1 MAGGKIVGI
10 TIDIE
15 GKSDGLVKSLKE
27 ANSSINSTSN
37 ALKDVDKALKLDPT
51 NVELLTQKEDLLNKQ
66 IEQTNAKLEILQQ
79 VANDAND
86 ALERGDISQEQYA
99 SLTAEISMTA
109 STLSDLES
117 SAEETNNTLAD
128 IDSGEIDDVADSS
141 EDAASGLED
150 TSEAAGSA
158 GDALVKLGEVGG
170 AAIAGAAAAA
180 ASLLETLKEVGGA
193 LVDCTVQA
201 GDYADELHTME
212 SKTGIST
219 ERLQEMHYVAGLID
233 VDVSTMTSSMTK
245 LEKSMNSANETNAK
259 YEEKMAA
266 LDEQLK
272 AGKITHDEWVESAEE
287 IEASTIT
294 AYDKLGISITDA
306 NGKLRDNEEVFWE
319 VVDAL
324 GNMEEGTERDLLA
337 MELLGKS
344 AKELNPLI
352 EAGSEGFN
360 KLAEEAHEVGYVMDD
375 ETLDSFQQFDD
386 QMERLNKGADAA
398 KNALG
403 TVLLPMLTEMS
414 EEGTDALT
422 GFTKAVKNSNGDIDK
437 VVDAFGDMLPKLLK
451 SVGKFLPK
459 ILEMIGQAITALINV
474 ILDNLPEIIDTAME
488 IIKAIADTLLTP
500 ENIKKIIDA
509 ATKIIMTL
517 VEYLIQNLPMI
528 IDAAMQVILSLVQGL
543 SDAIPE
549 LIPVMVDAMFAIVD
563 TLIDNL
569 PLLLEA
575 ALQLIVAFAIA
586 LVDALPEIITRLP
599 EIISGIVEFL
609 LSAEGLGKIVEAGFT
624 LFTGLV
630 TNIDD
635 IILSLIEALG
645 QMLTDL
651 LSYINGDMFDD
662 ITGAFGDIF
671 GDIIDDAF
679 TWGADIIQNI
689 CDGFASMWDTLTGWV
704 GDIASAIGDFLGFS
718 VPKKGPL
725 HAWAY
730 NNPGADMID
739 LYAEGIEQNLPE
751 LQKSIDMT
759 ANVIAGTPDETIAA
773 MQATGYQTASA
784 AFSGNQIDYTSQLSG
799 ITNALGALGV
809 DRQVVIPV
817 YIGNERLETI
827 VANANA
833 NNNFI
838 SGGR

>member
-27 ANSSINSTSN
+27 ANSSISSTSN

-79 VANDAND
+79 VATDAND

-141 EDAASGLED
+141 EDAAEGLED
-150 TSEAAGSA
+150 TSDAAGSA

-180 ASLLETLKEVGGA
+180 AALLETLKEVGGA
-193 LVDCTVQA
+193 LVDCTMEA
-201 GDYADELHTME
+201 AAYSDELLTQ
-212 SKTGIST
+212 SSITGLST
-219 ERLQEMHYVAGLID
+219 EKLQELGYAAEL
-233 VDVSTMTSSMTK
+233 VDTSVETITGSMTK
-245 LEKSMNSANETNAK
+245 NLRAMDSAREGTGAAAEAYAKLGVAVTNA
-259 YEEKMAA
+259 
-266 LDEQLK
+266 D
-272 AGKITHDEWVESAEE
+272 GS
-287 IEASTIT
+287 
-294 AYDKLGISITDA
+294 
-306 NGKLRDNEEVFWE
+306 LRDQEEVYWE
-319 VVDAL
+319 VIDAL
-324 GNMEEGTERDLLA
+324 GNVSNETERDALA
-337 MELLGKS
+337 MDILGRS

-352 EAGSEGFN
+352 EAGSETMAQ
-360 KLAEEAHEVGYVMDD
+360 LAQEAHDTGYVMSD
-375 ETLDSFQQFDD
+375 EMVGAFGDFDD
-386 QMERLNKGADAA
+386 QMQRLNNGTTAA

-403 TVLLPMLTEMS
+403 MVLLPTLGDLATD
-414 EEGTDALT
+414 GTDLLND
-422 GFTKAVKNSNGDIDK
+422 FTNAVLDSGGDIDK
-437 VVDAFGDMLPKLLK
+437 LGDVVGQMIPKVMNMITK
-451 SVGKFLPK
+451 NLPK
-459 ILEMIGQAITALINV
+459 IVGLVSKIVPQLVTALV
-474 ILDNLPEIIDTAME
+474 DNLPQILDAAMQILE
-488 IIKAIADTLLTP
+488 VITSTLLAP
-500 ENIKKIIDA
+500 ENIKKIMDA

-575 ALQLIVAFAIA
+575 ALQLIVAFAMA
-586 LVDALPEIITRLP
+586 LVNALPEIITRLP

-671 GDIIDDAF
+671 GDIIEDAF

>member
-141 EDAASGLED
+141 EDAAEGLED
-150 TSEAAGSA
+150 TSDAAGSA

-180 ASLLETLKEVGGA
+180 AALLETLKEVGGA
-193 LVDCTVQA
+193 LVDCTMEA
-201 GDYADELHTME
+201 AAYSDELLTQ
-212 SKTGIST
+212 SSITGLST
-219 ERLQEMHYVAGLID
+219 EKLQELGYAAEL
-233 VDVSTMTSSMTK
+233 VDTSVETITGSMTK
-245 LEKSMNSANETNAK
+245 NLRAMDSAREGTGAAAEAYAKLGVAVTNA
-259 YEEKMAA
+259 
-266 LDEQLK
+266 D
-272 AGKITHDEWVESAEE
+272 GS
-287 IEASTIT
+287 
-294 AYDKLGISITDA
+294 
-306 NGKLRDNEEVFWE
+306 LRDQEDVYWD
-319 VVDAL
+319 VIDAL
-324 GNMEEGTERDLLA
+324 GNISNETERDALA
-337 MELLGKS
+337 MDILGRS

-352 EAGSEGFN
+352 EAGSETMAQ
-360 KLAEEAHEVGYVMDD
+360 LAQEALDTGYVMSD
-375 ETLDSFQQFDD
+375 EMVGAFGDFDD
-386 QMERLNKGADAA
+386 QLQRLNNGTTAA

-403 TVLLPMLTEMS
+403 MVLLPTLGELATD
-414 EEGTDALT
+414 GTDLLND
-422 GFTKAVKNSNGDIDK
+422 FTNAVLDSGGDIDK
-437 VVDAFGDMLPKLLK
+437 LGDVVGQMIPKVMNMITK
-451 SVGKFLPK
+451 NLPK
-459 ILEMIGQAITALINV
+459 IVGLVSKIVPQLVTALV
-474 ILDNLPEIIDTAME
+474 DNLPQILDAAMQILE
-488 IIKAIADTLLTP
+488 VITSTLLAP
-500 ENIKKIIDA
+500 ENIKKIMDA

-575 ALQLIVAFAIA
+575 ALQLIVAFAMA

-651 LSYINGDMFDD
+651 LTYINGDMFDD

-671 GDIIDDAF
+671 GDIIEDAF

>member
-141 EDAASGLED
+141 EDAAEGLED
-150 TSEAAGSA
+150 TSDAAGSA
-158 GDALVKLGEVGG
+158 GNALVKLGEVGG

-180 ASLLETLKEVGGA
+180 AALLETLKEVGGA
-193 LVDCTVQA
+193 LVDCTMEA
-201 GDYADELHTME
+201 AAYSDELLTQ
-212 SKTGIST
+212 SSITGLST
-219 ERLQEMHYVAGLID
+219 EKLQELGYAAEL
-233 VDVSTMTSSMTK
+233 VDTSVETITGSMTK
-245 LEKSMNSANETNAK
+245 NLRAMDSAREGTGAAAEAYAKLGVAVTNA
-259 YEEKMAA
+259 
-266 LDEQLK
+266 D
-272 AGKITHDEWVESAEE
+272 GS
-287 IEASTIT
+287 
-294 AYDKLGISITDA
+294 
-306 NGKLRDNEEVFWE
+306 LRDQEDVYWD
-319 VVDAL
+319 VIDAL
-324 GNMEEGTERDLLA
+324 GNISNETERDALA
-337 MELLGKS
+337 MDILGRS

-352 EAGSEGFN
+352 EAGSETMAQ
-360 KLAEEAHEVGYVMDD
+360 LAQEAHDTGYVMSD
-375 ETLDSFQQFDD
+375 EMVGALGDLDD
-386 QMERLNKGADAA
+386 QMQRLNNGTTAA

-403 TVLLPMLTEMS
+403 MVLLPTLGDLATD
-414 EEGTDALT
+414 GTDLLND
-422 GFTKAVKNSNGDIDK
+422 FTNAVLDSGGDIDK
-437 VVDAFGDMLPKLLK
+437 LGDVVGQMIPKVMNMITKNLPNI
-451 SVGKFLPK
+451 VGLVSK
-459 ILEMIGQAITALINV
+459 IVPQLVTALV
-474 ILDNLPEIIDTAME
+474 DNLPQILDAAMQILE
-488 IIKAIADTLLTP
+488 VITSTLLAP
-500 ENIKKIIDA
+500 ENIKKIMDA

-575 ALQLIVAFAIA
+575 ALQLIVAFAMA
-586 LVDALPEIITRLP
+586 LVNALPEIITRLP

-671 GDIIDDAF
+671 GDIIEDAF

-799 ITNALGALGV
+799 ITSALGALGV